1 MVSYPRFAPVGDSA
15 LTVEFGDIVDP
26 DVNARV
32 IAFDRVIAVSDVPG
46 IIETV
51 PSFRSLLVVYEPE
64 IMSFQLLVEALAELL
79 APGLKSRVVE
89 GRSWTIP
96 VAYGAPNDDDL
107 REVAATKG
115 LTPDQVID
123 IHSSG
128 DYQVYL
134 IGFVPG
140 LPVLGG
146 LPEALQIPR
155 RAAPRHGLPTGRV
168 MIGGVQGLIVPMPM
182 PTGYHSLGVTPA
194 RPYMPGRTNPFL
206 FRTGDKIRFRPI
218 SLRELEVLSH
228 VPSEHFLNRGG

>member
-1 MVSYPRFAPVGDSA
+1 

-32 IAFDRVIAVSDVPG
+32 MAFDRATAVSDVPG
-46 IIETV
+46 VIETV
-51 PSFRSLLVVYEPE
+51 PSFRSLLVIYEPE
-64 IMSFQLLVEALAELL
+64 IISYESLVEALTGLL
-79 APGLKSRVVE
+79 AADLNARSAE

-96 VAYGAPNDDDL
+96 VAYGAPDDTDM
-107 REVAATKG
+107 RGIADAKG
-115 LTPDQVID
+115 LTLDQIID
-123 IHSSG
+123 IHSSA

-155 RAAPRHGLPTGRV
+155 RASPRHGLPTGRV
-168 MIGGVQGLIVPMPM
+168 MIGGMQGLIVPMPM
-182 PTGYHSLGVTPA
+182 PTGYHSLGVTPM

-218 SLRELEVLSH
+218 SLRELDVLSQ
-228 VPSEHFLNRGG
+228 VPSEHFLDRGA